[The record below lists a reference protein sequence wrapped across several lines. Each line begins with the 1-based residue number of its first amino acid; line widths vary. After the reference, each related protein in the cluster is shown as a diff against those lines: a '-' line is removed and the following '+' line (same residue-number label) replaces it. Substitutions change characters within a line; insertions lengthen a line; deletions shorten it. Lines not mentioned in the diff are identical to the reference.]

1 MLEENGFPLA
11 PLILAL
17 ILGPLIEENFMQSII
32 KADGDLVQFV
42 MRPIAGTLGALTLSV
57 WAYLTWSSLRHR
69 HQTAVPGLPEARD
82 GA

>member
-1 MLEENGFPLA
+1 MLEENDFPLA

-42 MRPIAGTLGALTLSV
+42 TRPIAGTLGALTAGV
-57 WAYLTWSSLRHR
+57 WTYLVVAALRR
-69 HQTAVPGLPEARD
+69 RGRDDAVTDD